1 MIVLIDNYD
10 SFTYNLV
17 QYIGALEPDIRV
29 IRNDACTPEEIEAMK
44 PDAIV
49 ISPGPGKPSEAGIC
63 IEAIQYFKDKV
74 PILGVC
80 LGHQAICEAF
90 GGTVSYAK
98 ELMHGKSSVAQIL
111 EESPLFKNL
120 GTEMQV
126 ARYHSLAAI
135 RDTLPEE
142 LKVTAVTDD
151 GEIMAVEHRDY
162 PVYGLQFH
170 PESVLTP
177 KGMTLIENFLNISKE
192 Q

>member
-1 MIVLIDNYD
+1 M
-10 SFTYNLV
+10 
-17 QYIGALEPDIRV
+17 
-29 IRNDACTPEEIEAMK
+29 
-44 PDAIV
+44 
-49 ISPGPGKPSEAGIC
+49 
-63 IEAIQYFKDKV
+63 
-74 PILGVC
+74 
-80 LGHQAICEAF
+80 
-90 GGTVSYAK
+90 
-98 ELMHGKSSVAQIL
+98 AQIL

-142 LKVTAVTDD
+142 LKITAVTDD

-177 KGMTLIENFLNISKE
+177 KGMTLIENFLNIGKE